1 MLKFIYS
8 KKYGWKSLKF
18 LLKGK
23 NFYKERKTWILLI
36 NNKFKFTK

>member
-8 KKYGWKSLKF
+8 KKYGWMPLKF

-23 NFYKERKTWILLI
+23 NFYKERKTWIFI
-36 NNKFKFTK
+36 NNKFKT